1 VTSGTVSLCTVSGIE
16 EGGTVPY
23 CTESERTGTV
33 TATSEFFSKSKCD
46 LLSVVGDINKPG
58 FCVTGSG
65 KFSIDDFRKRVGI
78 WIMIIAVRIIYRIL
92 YEFNNDTGEITKS
105 SELYCSMSTAVD
117 FYPVQMVKQYILH
130 LFYHLYG

>member
-33 TATSEFFSKSKCD
+33 TATSDFCSKSKCD
-46 LLSVVGDINKPG
+46 LLSAVGDINKPG

-65 KFSIDDFRKRVGI
+65 KFSIEKLPLLFNVVPVRYGI
-78 WIMIIAVRIIYRIL
+78 VQYG
-92 YEFNNDTGEITKS
+92 TGTESGK
-105 SELYCSMSTAVD
+105 
-117 FYPVQMVKQYILH
+117 
-130 LFYHLYG
+130 G